1 MGHLQPT
8 EYENYGLASDTTD
21 DWVTAAS
28 ALIEGHC
35 RRASLNPLQY
45 VERMRIVDGSQTVR
59 LSYLPLVAM
68 APLPGPLVAIRARYG
83 RGRRGEL
90 PLLWQQEIAG
100 VFGLPGAWLNLDCST
115 VDWVGDTGELVFP
128 QNVLGLTFNEVEVT
142 YTAGL
147 SVIPDGVK
155 AACALIVKNAQSMP
169 ALNVKRSRLDTME
182 MEYFSNSLVD
192 DVVKALLRPYVANRL
207 G

>member
-1 MGHLQPT
+1 MARKPSG
-8 EYENYGLASDTTD
+8 
-21 DWVTAAS
+21 AAVKRGTNGGEKK
-28 ALIEGHC
+28 AVCAEQRKADI
-35 RRASLNPLQY
+35 R
-45 VERMRIVDGSQTVR
+45 VR
-59 LSYLPLVAM
+59 VAI
-68 APLPGPLVAIRARYG
+68 APLPGPLVAARARYG

-90 PLLWQQEIAG
+90 PLVWQQEIAG
-100 VFGLPGAWLNLDCST
+100 VFGLPGAWVNLDCST
-115 VDWVGDTGELVFP
+115 VDWVGDTGELIFP
-128 QNVLGLTFNEVEVT
+128 QSVLGLTFNEVEVT

-182 MEYFSNSLVD
+182 MEYFSNLLVD